1 MAEEATK
8 TKEEAEETEDE
19 AEETNNEEQ
28 EDEETAESEHHQD
41 TEEAQAPSVDL
52 SDDAQEV
59 VDQFQD
65 LDDDQRREAFLSV
78 ISESPVLWIKDVV
91 DAMEDRF
98 GISTAAPA
106 AAATPAAADAG
117 GDEEEEEEKAVVDVV
132 LEDFGEQKIQVI
144 KAVRGET
151 DLGLKEAKSLVD
163 EAPNTVKEGL
173 PKEEAEEMKEEIED
187 AGAEVSLK

>member
-8 TKEEAEETEDE
+8 TKEDVSEDTDTSDEGNEQETEGQSASPDLNDE
-19 AEETNNEEQ
+19 A
-28 EDEETAESEHHQD
+28 QD
-41 TEEAQAPSVDL
+41 
-52 SDDAQEV
+52 V
-59 VDQFQD
+59 VDQFKE
-65 LDDDQRREAFLSV
+65 LDDEQRCEAFLKI
-78 ISESPVLWIKDVV
+78 ISESPILWIKDLV

-106 AAATPAAADAG
+106 AAAAPAAGAAG
-117 GDEEEEEEKAVVDVV
+117 EGEEGEEEDEEKAVVDVV
-132 LEDFGEQKIQVI
+132 LEDFGDQKIQVI

-163 EAPNTVKEGL
+163 DAPNPIKEGL
-173 PKEEAEEMKEEIED
+173 PKEEAEEMKKEIED